1 MHLTCLISCLLWQ
14 GIRRMRETKE
24 TVILHSCPQFPKM
37 FLLHFNWM
45 SQMKATTSWNC
56 GLRFMSF
63 GFAWRTEWYKTR
75 PGSYS
80 INNEKGANSVSV
92 WGICIQKLVMLVY
105 SKQNAD
111 TVGCMNHDIW
121 VINPLIYC
129 QPWYCCYLCAT
140 WGAASICSM
149 SKQSSCPAK
158 FMPATWILIPRV
170 SR

>member
-1 MHLTCLISCLLWQ
+1 MSNMSLLWQ
-14 GIRRMRETKE
+14 GIRRMREKKE

-37 FLLHFNWM
+37 YLLHFNWM

-111 TVGCMNHDIW
+111 TVGCMNHDMSNQSTNLLSTLILLLFMCNLGCS
-121 VINPLIYC
+121 INL
-129 QPWYCCYLCAT
+129 
-140 WGAASICSM
+140 
-149 SKQSSCPAK
+149 
-158 FMPATWILIPRV
+158 FHE
-170 SR
+170 